1 MSSGVTRALAGII
14 GFFVALGI
22 GLAVAGP
29 LDLTPDEN
37 TGLVAAGNT
46 IIVLFAAALLVG
58 FVAYAATEYAQT
70 RRFESISRQFDTR
83 TIVFIPI
90 AIAINIILGQ
100 TVGGR
105 PQGADLPGFDRHD
118 PGRRPG
124 RAARRR
130 SSPGPWRT

>member
-46 IIVLFAAALLVG
+46 LIVLFA
-58 FVAYAATEYAQT
+58 VAFFFYRSGQDHDRAEAEAEAGAYGSTSP
-70 RRFESISRQFDTR
+70 RR
-83 TIVFIPI
+83 I
-90 AIAINIILGQ
+90 A
-100 TVGGR
+100 
-105 PQGADLPGFDRHD
+105 
-118 PGRRPG
+118 
-124 RAARRR
+124 
-130 SSPGPWRT
+130 

>member
-1 MSSGVTRALAGII
+1 MSSGLTRALAGII
-14 GFFVALGI
+14 AFFVALGV
-22 GLAVAGP
+22 GLAIAGP

-46 IIVLFAAALLVG
+46 LILVFGVALLIG

-83 TIVFIPI
+83 TIVLIPI

-100 TVGGR
+100 TV
-105 PQGADLPGFDRHD
+105 
-118 PGRRPG
+118 
-124 RAARRR
+124 AAAQI
-130 SSPGPWRT
+130 